1 MTEPE
6 TVRPQEL
13 AVESDPSAAPAASGP
28 SAAGAVP
35 PESGSARS
43 SGGSRLAAAWGTM
56 TIRGRVAVVVA
67 AGAAVLGWLT
77 GWREWSALAAG
88 LAVVLLVAVAMALG
102 RSPVAIDLDL
112 SRTRFVVGEPA
123 AARVGV
129 RNVSTRRML
138 PLRLELDVDG
148 LPAQVRVPSL
158 PGGASHPVTIPLP
171 THRRAVIELGPARAV
186 RGDVFGLIRR
196 VVQWPVHEEVYVH
209 PRTVRLP
216 DPLPGFA
223 RDLEGEESAI
233 RTASDLSFHTLR
245 EYVPGDDRRFIHWK
259 STARSGTLQVREF
272 LQTHRSLV
280 AVVLAGNPDDYGLVG
295 AGPVGVDAGVD
306 GGVDAEGTSE
316 EFELAVSCAASV
328 VAELVRRRR
337 DVVVDAAGSPVRAA
351 TDQGVLDQFS
361 PVRTTQGSLDLLAMT
376 RQAAR
381 RHPRTSLVVLVFGST
396 VEPARLRAAARLC
409 PPGATVLAVRA
420 RVPDSPHPAVLG
432 RLIGGAVI
440 TVEDVAQLPLALR
453 GAA

>member
-1 MTEPE
+1 M
-6 TVRPQEL
+6 
-13 AVESDPSAAPAASGP
+13 ASASSASAALATSVTSVGEAAAS
-28 SAAGAVP
+28 AGEAGP
-35 PESGSARS
+35 PEPGPRPSGD
-43 SGGSRLAAAWGTM
+43 SRFAAMWGTV
-56 TIRGRVAVVVA
+56 TVRGRVALVVA
-67 AGAAVLGWLT
+67 GCAAALGWVT
-77 GWREWSALAAG
+77 GWREWTGLAAG

-138 PLRLELDVDG
+138 PLGLELDVDG

-196 VVQWPVHEEVYVH
+196 VVQWPVHEQVYVH

-216 DPLPGFA
+216 DPLPGFT

-259 STARSGTLQVREF
+259 KTARSGTLQVREF

-280 AVVLAGNPDDYGLVG
+280 AVVLAGNPDDYGTVG
-295 AGPVGVDAGVD
+295 AVSDGADTGLGVG
-306 GGVDAEGTSE
+306 GTSE

-328 VAELVRRRR
+328 VAELARRRR
-337 DVVVDAAGSPVRAA
+337 DVVVDAAGSTIRAA

-361 PVRTTQGSLDLLAMT
+361 PVRTTQDSPDLLAMT
-376 RQAAR
+376 RLAAR

-409 PPGATVLAVRA
+409 PPGASVLAIRA
-420 RVPDSPHPAVLG
+420 RVPESPHPAVL
-432 RLIGGAVI
+432 
-440 TVEDVAQLPLALR
+440 AQL
-453 GAA
+453 